1 MRAGVN
7 GVYIYLVMTLLDCN
21 WISIRNVPLPF
32 MATPTP
38 PSAEGLVQQL
48 NVIESTRWAERL
60 IEHADSTT
68 QHYDSSVREIRGE
81 LRRATGQIGEL
92 TM

>member
-7 GVYIYLVMTLLDCN
+7 GVNIYLVMTLLDCN
-21 WISIRNVPLPF
+21 WILIRNVPLPF
-32 MATPTP
+32 RATPTP
-38 PSAEGLVQQL
+38 STAEGLVQGL
-48 NVIESTRWAERL
+48 NVIKSARWAERL

-68 QHYDSSVREIRGE
+68 QHYDSSVGEIRGK